1 MRQKIVRYFGLQNKP
16 SPGATRVFAVVR
28 RYSQVLPPPPIFAAK
43 KQKNAG
49 VKLSTLRKR
58 SLRRLSADYKQALVR
73 D

>member
-1 MRQKIVRYFGLQNKP
+1 MQQKIVRYFCLQNKP
-16 SPGATRVFAVVR
+16 SPGAIRVFAVVR
-28 RYSQVLPPPPIFAAK
+28 RYFLPPPPIFAAK

>member
-1 MRQKIVRYFGLQNKP
+1 MRQKIARYFGLQSKP
-16 SPGATRVFAVVR
+16 SPGATRVFAIVR
-28 RYSQVLPPPPIFAAK
+28 RYFLPPPPIFAAK

-49 VKLSTLRKR
+49 FKLSTQRKR